1 MNKVTIIGDGGWGT
15 ALAILLYNKGLSP
28 ILWSYSEKYAHYLD
42 EQRENT
48 KFLKGIKIPP
58 GIRIT
63 SDAAEAKKSE
73 FALFAVPCKF
83 VRSVAERFKGSA
95 FKCVVSA
102 TKGIENDTLKR
113 PSEMLADYFEAGH
126 IGALSG
132 PNISFEVAKGFPA
145 TAVFA
150 SCDNWKKEVQ
160 GLLNSE
166 KFRVYASTDIIG
178 VELGGALKNIIAIAA
193 GISDGMGFGANT
205 KASLMTRGLAEMTRL
220 GVEMG
225 AKKETFAGLSGIGDL
240 ATTCMS
246 EKSRNHWFG
255 MEVGRGHRAE
265 EVLKETEMVVEGV
278 NTCRSAYE
286 LSKKYSVE
294 MPITHRL
301 YEILYENKDPRVA
314 VKELMTRD
322 LKDEDYGEMGIGC

>member
-1 MNKVTIIGDGGWGT
+1 M
-15 ALAILLYNKGLSP
+15 
-28 ILWSYSEKYAHYLD
+28 
-42 EQRENT
+42 
-48 KFLKGIKIPP
+48 
-58 GIRIT
+58 
-63 SDAAEAKKSE
+63 
-73 FALFAVPCKF
+73 
-83 VRSVAERFKGSA
+83 
-95 FKCVVSA
+95 
-102 TKGIENDTLKR
+102 
-113 PSEMLADYFEAGH
+113 
-126 IGALSG
+126 
-132 PNISFEVAKGFPA
+132 
-145 TAVFA
+145 
-150 SCDNWKKEVQ
+150 
-160 GLLNSE
+160 NSE

-205 KASLMTRGLAEMTRL
+205 KAGLMTRGLAEMTRL

-225 AKKETFAGLSGIGDL
+225 ARKETFSGLSGMGDL

-255 MEVGRGHRAE
+255 MEVGRGRRAE

-278 NTCRSAYE
+278 NTCRSAYA

-294 MPITHRL
+294 MPITYRL

-322 LKDEDYGEMGIGC
+322 LKDEDYG